1 MAKENQAV
9 DPALV
14 RELAAILREADLGEI
29 EVEQGDLKIRVS
41 KPVVQAA
48 PQQIH
53 YAAQS
58 AAPVP
63 APAPAAVPAPGA
75 PAPAADALAANEEI
89 IPSPMI
95 GTLYRSPSPESPVFV
110 EKGTNVTANSV
121 VCIIEAMK
129 VMNEIKAEISG
140 EIIEILVN
148 DAEAV
153 EYGQP
158 LFKVRRG

>member
-1 MAKENQAV
+1 MANEKTTV

-29 EVEQGDLKIRVS
+29 EVEQGELKIRVS
-41 KPVVQAA
+41 KPV
-48 PQQIH
+48 
-53 YAAQS
+53 
-58 AAPVP
+58 
-63 APAPAAVPAPGA
+63 APAPAQVTYAAPAA
-75 PAPAADALAANEEI
+75 PAPVAPPPSASPAEAPSAGASLGADEEI
-89 IPSPMI
+89 IKSPMI
-95 GTLYRSPSPESPVFV
+95 GTFYRSPSPEAASFV
-110 EKGTNVTANSV
+110 EKGSSVNNASV

-129 VMNEIKAEISG
+129 VMNEIKAEVTG

-158 LFKVRRG
+158 LFKVKKG

>member
-1 MAKENQAV
+1 MANDKTTV

-29 EVEQGDLKIRVS
+29 EVEQGELKIRVS
-41 KPVVQAA
+41 KP
-48 PQQIH
+48 
-53 YAAQS
+53 
-58 AAPVP
+58 AAPVVAQAP
-63 APAPAAVPAPGA
+63 VSYAAPAAPAPAA
-75 PAPAADALAANEEI
+75 APAASAAEDASAAPVAAADEEI
-89 IPSPMI
+89 ITSPMI
-95 GTLYRSPSPESPVFV
+95 GTFYRSPSPDASTFV
-110 EKGTNVTANSV
+110 EKGSSVNKASV

-129 VMNEIKAEISG
+129 VMNEIKAEVSG

-158 LFKVRRG
+158 LFKVKKG

>member
-1 MAKENQAV
+1 MANDKTTV

-29 EVEQGDLKIRVS
+29 EVEQGELKIRVS
-41 KPVVQAA
+41 KP
-48 PQQIH
+48 
-53 YAAQS
+53 
-58 AAPVP
+58 AAPVVAQAP
-63 APAPAAVPAPGA
+63 VSYAAPAAPAPAA
-75 PAPAADALAANEEI
+75 APAAEAASAAPVAAADEEI
-89 IPSPMI
+89 ITSPMI
-95 GTLYRSPSPESPVFV
+95 GTFYRSPSPDASTFV
-110 EKGTNVTANSV
+110 EKGSSVNKASV

-129 VMNEIKAEISG
+129 VMNEIKAEVSG

-158 LFKVRRG
+158 LFKVKKG

>member
-1 MAKENQAV
+1 MANDKTTV

-29 EVEQGDLKIRVS
+29 EVEQGELKIRVS
-41 KPVVQAA
+41 KP
-48 PQQIH
+48 
-53 YAAQS
+53 
-58 AAPVP
+58 AAPVVAQAP
-63 APAPAAVPAPGA
+63 VSYAAPAAPAPAA
-75 PAPAADALAANEEI
+75 APAAPAAEATSAAPVAAADEEI
-89 IPSPMI
+89 ITSPMI
-95 GTLYRSPSPESPVFV
+95 GTFYRSPSPDASTFV
-110 EKGTNVTANSV
+110 EKGSSVNKASV

-129 VMNEIKAEISG
+129 VMNEIKAEVSG

-158 LFKVRRG
+158 LFKVKKG

>member
-1 MAKENQAV
+1 MGNEKNAV

-29 EVEQGDLKIRVS
+29 EVEHGELKIRVS
-41 KPVVQAA
+41 KPLAPVAPPVNYAVQHAPAPPPQAA
-48 PQQIH
+48 PQ
-53 YAAQS
+53 A
-58 AAPVP
+58 
-63 APAPAAVPAPGA
+63 APAAPAEGGSSSVGA
-75 PAPAADALAANEEI
+75 DEEI

-95 GTLYRSPSPESPVFV
+95 GTFYRSPSPDSGPFV
-110 EKGTNVTANSV
+110 ETGSDISASSV

-129 VMNEIKAEISG
+129 VMNEIKADISG
-140 EIIEILVN
+140 KIVEILVQ

-158 LFKVRRG
+158 LFKVKRS